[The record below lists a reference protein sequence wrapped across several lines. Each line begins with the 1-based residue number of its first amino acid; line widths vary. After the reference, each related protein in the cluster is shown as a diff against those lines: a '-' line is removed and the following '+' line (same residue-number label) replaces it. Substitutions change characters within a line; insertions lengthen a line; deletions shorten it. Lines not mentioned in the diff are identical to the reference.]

1 MGGLWRDTN
10 VYRENEALSYIFM
23 WNILRHFIVLYLNI
37 LWLKTVDEI
46 TARQTWTSLCK
57 HDITILCSVEYL
69 TTQIELVLPTFFK
82 SWTVHKVIEYLTL
95 GLLSSLW
102 NICHINVSLNRPPDH
117 TWRHPRN
124 KWLDQLWKDSTRP
137 IGDLWRHAVDRGHGG
152 ATTRRPWPA
161 MRPWWWGGWGL
172 DCGWL
177 NIKVVCRPIVYH
189 HPSNNVV

>member
-102 NICHINVSLNRPPDH
+102 NICRINVSLNRPPDH
-117 TWRHPRN
+117 TWRRPRN
-124 KWLDQLWKDSTRP
+124 NCSTSYERIPPVRLETSGGVLSTVDMVVQRRDGPGQLC
-137 IGDLWRHAVDRGHGG
+137 DRDDEEAELLLHQT
-152 ATTRRPWPA
+152 AILV
-161 MRPWWWGGWGL
+161 GWFM
-172 DCGWL
+172 
-177 NIKVVCRPIVYH
+177 V
-189 HPSNNVV
+189 